1 MSKAEVVKK
10 VLSKDDVIKNVY
22 YEPSGFSSRKI
33 TLEAARKRDKTITK
47 EDVDNFMLKNTD
59 RKKQLRGYNSFIAPY
74 PKYEYQL
81 DLFFINDLPKQTSK
95 IGLVLIDIFTKQ
107 AVVYPLKGKDLDDI
121 LTPLL
126 EGMVALG
133 GRPEIIY
140 SDHEGAL
147 GSNAMAEWFAS
158 QKNLTHHITRNHA
171 HFAERFIRT
180 FKDALYKRIDQ
191 GSAQNPQWTDF
202 IFEIMLTYNNKNKHS
217 ATGMTPAEAAKPKNE
232 IAVKMNLLLKKRH
245 DRIYPML
252 SLGDKVKMFRKKEK
266 GEKERTAVWSD
277 EHYIVENI
285 SKEHGQNYY
294 TLSGQKTTYLRN
306 EMLKV

>member
-22 YEPSGFSSRKI
+22 YDPSGFSSRKN
-33 TLEAARKRDKTITK
+33 TLETARKRDKTITK

-59 RKKQLRGYNSFIAPY
+59 KKKQQRGYNSFIAPY

-95 IGLVLIDIFTKQ
+95 IGMLLIDIFTKQ
-107 AVVYPLKGKDLDDI
+107 AVVYPLQGKDVNDI
-121 LTPLL
+121 LTGLL

-191 GSAQNPQWTDF
+191 GSVQNPQWTDF

-232 IAVKMNLLLKKRH
+232 VAVKMNLLLKKRH
-245 DRIYPML
+245 DRIYPMVEI
-252 SLGDKVKMFRKKEK
+252 GDKVKIFRKKLP
-266 GEKERTAVWSD
+266 GEKERTAVWGN
-277 EHYIVENI
+277 EHYSIVGI

-294 TLSGQKTTYLRN
+294 KLAGKEKTYLRN
-306 EMLKV
+306 EMLKI